1 MKIIKGIKKYA
12 STDRIALKCNEETLS
27 YKDLDKYSE
36 AIALYLKDIYKEE
49 NTPIVIYGNKEN
61 LIMACMIGALKS
73 GRAYVPLDI
82 SFPLDRVFEVT
93 KEVKPKVV
101 FNFSE
106 ESNFGDLNVIDEDKL
121 KCIIKE
127 YEGKTID
134 QSNWV

>member
-1 MKIIKGIKKYA
+1 MKIIEGIKKYA
-12 STDRIALKCNEETLS
+12 DTDRIALKCNNENLS

-36 AIALYLKDIYKEE
+36 AIALFLKDIYQDE

-101 FNFSE
+101 FNFSDE
-106 ESNFGDLNVIDEDKL
+106 ENFGELNIIDENGL
-121 KCIIKE
+121 KEIIKNMKE
-127 YEGKTID
+127 RR
-134 QSNWV
+134 

>member
-1 MKIIKGIKKYA
+1 MKIIEGIKKYA
-12 STDRIALKCNEETLS
+12 DTDRIALKCNNENLS

-36 AIALYLKDIYKEE
+36 AIALFLKDIYQDE

-101 FNFSE
+101 FNFSDE
-106 ESNFGDLNVIDEDKL
+106 ENFGELNVIDENGL
-121 KCIIKE
+121 KEIIKNMKE
-127 YEGKTID
+127 RR
-134 QSNWV
+134 